1 LSSSVTTHEI
11 IKVFD
16 AVASGYDSPALR
28 CFPFCADRIMTF
40 LQLKPG
46 DKVLDVATGTGV
58 VALAAS
64 QFIAPNGRVMAID
77 LSEKMLDECQKKITH
92 LKIDN
97 IDLHDMDAQQLD
109 FRREYFDVVICS
121 FAVFFLDD
129 PVAAVKE
136 WLRVLKPGGQLLF
149 TSFKDS
155 SFQPLLNQYK
165 EDVESIVGEFNPP
178 DFLLSHKGISFVQA
192 GKLLN
197 SALKTAERCEELLSI
212 AGAEKI
218 TICEQQTGYH
228 LTNELDWWEVV
239 WNTALR
245 LFVDDMTEQQ
255 IGDLKAKHLA
265 SIQSFKTDS
274 GIWLNLDVIFAQ
286 AVKGI
291 RNK

>member
-1 LSSSVTTHEI
+1 MSSSVTTHEI

-178 DFLLSHKGISFVQA
+178 DFLLSHKGISFVRA
-192 GKLLN
+192 GELLN
-197 SALKTAERCEELLSI
+197 SALTPIKILLTIFYSGLQSMGVKTCLGNNR
-212 AGAEKI
+212 
-218 TICEQQTGYH
+218 
-228 LTNELDWWEVV
+228 
-239 WNTALR
+239 
-245 LFVDDMTEQQ
+245 
-255 IGDLKAKHLA
+255 
-265 SIQSFKTDS
+265 
-274 GIWLNLDVIFAQ
+274 
-286 AVKGI
+286 
-291 RNK
+291 